1 MKIVMLGDSITDMH
15 RDRNMPDNYPFAF
28 GVGYPYIVTTKLFE
42 ENPLGYE
49 IINRGVSGDRIVDV
63 YARIK
68 KDCWNFK
75 PDFISIYIGVNDL
88 WHEIEHQNGVEVDW
102 FEKIYSMLIEDTLK
116 ALPNVKIMLLEPF
129 VLKGTA
135 TDGKMD
141 KFAKIEEYC
150 LAIQNLAKKYNLVS
164 ISLQTALNNAEKVVG
179 EGVLTFDGIHPNVSG
194 STVIANEWLKGFKKL
209 L

>member
-1 MKIVMLGDSITDMH
+1 MRILFQGDSITDA
-15 RDRNMPDNYPFAF
+15 DRNKADDTRL
-28 GVGYPYIVTTKLFE
+28 GTGYPRLVEAT
-42 ENPLGYE
+42 LGYE
-49 IINRGVSGDRIVDV
+49 EPNKHEFINKGISGNRIVDL

-68 KDCWNFK
+68 SDIINLK

-88 WHEIEHQNGVEVDW
+88 WHEIEHQNGVEVDR

-164 ISLQTALNNAEKVVG
+164 VSLQTALNNAEKVVG

-194 STVIANEWLKGFKKL
+194 STIIANEWLKGFKKL